1 MLHTSLCDL
10 LGIDVPIV
18 VAPMGFITGPELAAA
33 VSNAGGF
40 GILSAGGAPPP
51 VLQQQIRRLR
61 ELTSR
66 PFGVNILLFEGMDRP
81 LDQLVDVCIAE
92 RVPVVSFF
100 WGDCTRYVPT
110 IHAAGLKVIDQVG
123 SVEAAERSARAGVDI
138 VVAQGLEAG
147 GHVEGDI
154 TTLAL
159 VPRIVDRIGPVPVV
173 AAGGIADGR
182 GIAAVLALGAEA
194 AMIGTRFVCTRES
207 AAHPVYQEKLL
218 QASEKDTVRTI
229 LFGHGW
235 PDAPHRVLRTAFVD
249 EWLGKEARAQ
259 ESRTDEPVVGTL
271 SMGGHEIPLLRFMG
285 IPPNTATSG
294 DIEKMALYSGQ
305 GVGLVREVKPA
316 ADVVRELVRETEDVL
331 AKLLLARSTAA
342 SEPRPPARAG

>member
-1 MLHTSLCDL
+1 MSLRTPICDL
-10 LGIDVPIV
+10 LGVDVPIL
-18 VAPMGFITGPELAAA
+18 VAPMGFITGAELAAA

-40 GILSAGGAPPP
+40 GLMAAGGAPPL
-51 VLQQQIRRLR
+51 VLQREIRRLR

-66 PFGVNILLFEGMDRP
+66 PFGVNILLFEVQGMDRP
-81 LDQLVDVCIAE
+81 LDQLVGVCIAE

-100 WGDCTRYVPT
+100 WGDCARYVPA
-110 IHAAGLKVIDQVG
+110 IHAAGLKVMDQVG
-123 SVEAAERSARAGVDI
+123 SVQAAERSARAGVDI
-138 VVAQGLEAG
+138 IVAQGLEAG

-159 VPRIVDRIGPVPVV
+159 IPRVVDRIAPVPVV

-182 GIAAVLALGAEA
+182 GVAAVLALGAVG
-194 AMIGTRFVCTRES
+194 AMIGTRFICTREA
-207 AAHPVYQEKLL
+207 AAHPVYQENLL

-235 PDAPHRVLRTAFVD
+235 PNAPHRVLRTAFVD

-259 ESRTDEPVVGTL
+259 ESRNDEPVVGNL
-271 SMGGHEIPLLRFMG
+271 RMGGHEIPLLRFMG

-294 DIEKMALYSGQ
+294 DIDKMALYAGQ
-305 GVGLVREVKPA
+305 GVGLVREIKPA
-316 ADVVRELVRETEDVL
+316 ADVVRELVQETEEVITKL
-331 AKLLLARSTAA
+331 AKSAA
-342 SEPRPPARAG
+342 ATEPRP